1 MTSSQRHAAG
11 INLQCAR
18 HVVIVHPY
26 CTPTARS
33 ARQLSLC
40 ELDSYERQAVG
51 RVRRY
56 PQTRQVEVYRLF
68 APGTVEEEVITGRI
82 QQA

>member
-1 MTSSQRHAAG
+1 MSSQRHASG

-18 HVVIVHPY
+18 HVVIVHPF

-33 ARQLSLC
+33 VRQLSLH
-40 ELDSYERQAVG
+40 ELASYERQAIG

-56 PQTRQVEVYRLF
+56 PQTRQVEVYRF
-68 APGTVEEEVITGRI
+68 VAPGTVEEEVLTGRI